1 MRIDI
6 ISAFPEIFPG
16 PLNESILKRAQAKN
30 LLTVTVHDL
39 RAGTTDKHHQV
50 DDYPYGGGPGM
61 VLKPEPLAR
70 AIRHVPAG
78 DTPGWV
84 IYLSPD
90 GRPLTQA
97 VCRSLVQREHLILVC
112 GRYKGIDERI
122 RTTLVDEEISI
133 GDYVLSG
140 GELPALVLTD
150 ALARLIPGVLGDE
163 ESAKSDS
170 FENGLLDCP
179 QYTRP
184 EEFEGENVPPVL
196 LSGHHENIAAWRREQ
211 ALTRTRERRA
221 DLWKHYQESGAHTR
235 RE

>member
-16 PLNESILKRAQAKN
+16 PLNESILKRAQTKN
-30 LLTVTVHDL
+30 LVAITVHDL
-39 RAGTTDKHHQV
+39 RASATDKHHQV

-70 AIRHVPAG
+70 AIRQVPAG

-90 GRPLTQA
+90 GQPLTQSL
-97 VCRSLVQREHLILVC
+97 CRSLAKREHLILIC

-133 GDYVLSG
+133 GDYVVSG

-150 ALARLIPGVLGDE
+150 AVARLIPGVLGDE
-163 ESAKSDS
+163 ESANTDA
-170 FENGLLDCP
+170 FENGLLDSP

-184 EEFEGENVPPVL
+184 EEFEGESVPPVL
-196 LSGHHENIAAWRREQ
+196 LSGHHKNIAAWRREQ
-211 ALTRTRERRA
+211 ALARTRERRA
-221 DLWKHYQESGAHTR
+221 DLWKHYQDSGVDNSR
-235 RE
+235 K